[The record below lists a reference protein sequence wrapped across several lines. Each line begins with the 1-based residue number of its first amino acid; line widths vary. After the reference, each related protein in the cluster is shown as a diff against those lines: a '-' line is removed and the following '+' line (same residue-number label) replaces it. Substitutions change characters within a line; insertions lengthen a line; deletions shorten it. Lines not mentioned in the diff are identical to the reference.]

1 MNRRYDKGRIFIM
14 IRGHNCLERHNLKD
28 FIGNEKLRNAKNN
41 KITEW
46 TEMNFE
52 KQQSTERN

>member
-1 MNRRYDKGRIFIM
+1 M

-28 FIGNEKLRNAKNN
+28 FIGTEKLRNAKNN